1 MSFSATSLNGVAIRL
16 TDERWRHIREGHPE
30 ITRYEEI
37 LQNIQS
43 PDLVQEG
50 DFGAYL
56 AVRRLDRYYLVVVY
70 REVANHD
77 GFVITAYITERLGR
91 RRSIWTR

>member
-16 TDERWRHIREGHPE
+16 TDERWRHIRERHPE
-30 ITRYEEI
+30 ITDYDEI

-50 DFGAYL
+50 EFGAYL
-56 AVRRLDRYYLVVVY
+56 DVRRLDRKYLVVIY
-70 REVANHD
+70 REVVNKG
-77 GFVITAYITERLGR
+77 GFVITAYESDRLR
-91 RRSIWTR
+91 RRPVIWSR